1 MLFEGPELRDYD
13 NVVSLNAAYLSAI
26 RKGCNAGLEC
36 AAEPLVARLAGLD
49 ERQAS
54 RLAETPFL
62 LFSFRECD
70 DGYWD
75 HLLGDAV
82 PGDLFQRMP
91 PPDLAMLTSAALGF
105 IWQLANRNPYALRL
119 FCGATL
125 YWCERI
131 GELTFYRL
139 LNAVRCVG
147 DVPVLRLAGNQG
159 LWRKLLDEGTSRDT
173 RLRQAA
179 QFAALQTVLTDP
191 SDNGQVIPLRLA
203 ARRSKPPGLS
213 VADNTRRR

>member
-1 MLFEGPELRDYD
+1 MRFEGPELRDYD
-13 NVVSLNAAYLSAI
+13 NVISLNAAYLAAL
-26 RKGCNAGLEC
+26 RNGCEAGLEC
-36 AAEPLVARLAGLD
+36 AAEPLRARLADLGD
-49 ERQAS
+49 RQAA

-62 LFSFRECD
+62 LFSFRESD

-75 HLLGDAV
+75 NLLCDAV
-82 PGDLFQRMP
+82 PGDLFQRVP
-91 PPDLAMLTSAALGF
+91 TPDLAMLTSAALGF
-105 IWQLANRNPYALRL
+105 VWQLANRNPYALRL

-139 LNAVRCVG
+139 LNALRCAG
-147 DVPVLRLAGNQG
+147 DVPVLRLASNQG
-159 LWRKLLDEGTSRDT
+159 LWRKLLEQGTSRDT

-191 SDNGQVIPLRLA
+191 PDAGRVTPLRLA
-203 ARRSKPPGLS
+203 ARRSTAPGLS
-213 VADNTRRR
+213 IADESRRR